1 MIILEDAQGSDG
13 WMQSRI
19 GKPSASNFDKLIT
32 ATCNPSSS
40 AENYINRII
49 SERLSGE
56 PTEFYVND
64 AMTRGNDLE
73 PQARAF
79 FEFETGIDVHQT
91 GFILDDSKE
100 FGCSPDGVI
109 LEKGKVVSGL
119 EIKCPLGAAAV
130 GNLRRNL
137 MPKKYY
143 QQVQGCM
150 WICDVET
157 WWFMSY
163 HPKMKAMIVEI
174 KRDNEF
180 IKKLEGAVNLA
191 VDIIKLETKR
201 LKR

>member
-1 MIILEDAQGSDG
+1 MIILEDAQGSDA
-13 WMQSRI
+13 WLKSRV
-19 GKPSASNFDKLIT
+19 GKVSASNFDKL
-32 ATCNPSSS
+32 
-40 AENYINRII
+40 RIVA
-49 SERLSGE
+49 ERLTEE

-64 AMTRGNDLE
+64 AMNRGNDLE

-91 GFILDDSKE
+91 GFIQDDSKE

-109 LEKGKVVSGL
+109 LEKGKIVSGL

-130 GNLRRNL
+130 SNLDRNL

-150 WICDVET
+150 WICDAKS

-163 HPKMKAMIVEI
+163 HPNMKSMIVEV
-174 KRDNEF
+174 KRDDAF
-180 IKKLEGAVNLA
+180 IDKLEDAVLLSIE
-191 VDIIKLETKR
+191 IIQLKTKR
-201 LKR
+201 LKG